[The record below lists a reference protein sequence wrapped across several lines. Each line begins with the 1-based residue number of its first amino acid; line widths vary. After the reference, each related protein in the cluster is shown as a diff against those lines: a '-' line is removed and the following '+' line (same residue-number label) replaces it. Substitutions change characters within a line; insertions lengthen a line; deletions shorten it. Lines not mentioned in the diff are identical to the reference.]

1 MSDALIRI
9 EHIEDVLAEIDT
21 DNGIIVSERPDY
33 KVIDYVYTNDD
44 TFNSSMARQCRGLK
58 FDAEGRIIARPF
70 HKFFNIGEKQQ
81 PHEIDWQAP
90 HHILDKLDGSMV
102 HGVLLNG
109 ELLLMTRMG
118 LMDQA
123 RAARSKAEPSVLELS
138 QALLE
143 AGITPIFEY
152 TAPDNRI
159 VVAYDDTRLTLL
171 AAREMV
177 SGAYLPYA
185 ELAKL
190 GQRHGVPVVDNVG
203 RVDDH
208 KRFID
213 EARGLEGIEGYV
225 IAFEDG
231 HRVKLKTD
239 GYALRHKMLSS
250 VTLEKNVFA
259 LVVEKAVDDV
269 VPLLAPEVGTRVREF
284 EQELNAGIARRY
296 QEVEAFFMAHKELE
310 RRDFAAAAFKSLDK
324 RLTGVAFA
332 MLDGKDGR
340 EFLYDQLRRACKSGT
355 TVDGLRDLY
364 GFAWSTEGLLLPEGA
379 G

>member
-9 EHIEDVLAEIDT
+9 EHIEDVLSQIDT
-21 DNGIIVSERPDY
+21 DNGIIVSDQSDL
-33 KVIDYVYTNDD
+33 KVIDYVFTNDD
-44 TFNSSMARQCRGLK
+44 TFNSPMARQCRGLK

-81 PHEIDWQAP
+81 PHEINWRAP

-102 HGVLLNG
+102 HGVFLNG

-123 RAARSKAEPSVLELS
+123 RAARARAAPSVLDLCR
-138 QALLE
+138 ALLE
-143 AGITPIFEY
+143 AGITPLFEY
-152 TAPDNRI
+152 TGPDNRI
-159 VVAYDDTRLTLL
+159 VVAYGETQLTLL

-190 GQRHGVPVVDNVG
+190 GQRHGVPVVGSLGQVE
-203 RVDDH
+203 DH
-208 KRFID
+208 KRFIG
-213 EARGLEGIEGYV
+213 EARGETGIEGYV

-239 GYALRHKMLSS
+239 GYALRHKTVGS
-250 VTLEKNVFA
+250 VIDEKTVFA

-269 VPLLAPEVGTRVREF
+269 LPILKPEVGARLRDF
-284 EQELNAGIARRY
+284 ERELNAAIDRRY
-296 QEVEAFFMAHKELE
+296 QEVEAFFMAHRELE
-310 RRDFAAAAFKSLDK
+310 RRAFAAAAFKTLDK
-324 RLTGVAFA
+324 RLTSVAFA
-332 MLDGKDGR
+332 LLDGKDGR
-340 EFLYDQLRRACKSGT
+340 EALYDNLRRACKSGT
-355 TVDGLRDLY
+355 TIDAQRDLY
-364 GFAWSTEGLLLPEGA
+364 GFAWSEEDLVVPEEVG
-379 G
+379 

>member
-9 EHIEDVLAEIDT
+9 EHIDDVLAEIDT
-21 DNGIIVSERPDY
+21 ENGIIVSERPDHR
-33 KVIDYVYTNDD
+33 VIDYVYTNDD
-44 TFNSSMARQCRGLK
+44 TFNSPMARQCRGLK

-81 PHEIDWQAP
+81 PHEIDWQEP

-109 ELLLMTRMG
+109 ELVFMTRMG
-118 LMDQA
+118 VMDQA
-123 RAARSKAEPSVLELS
+123 KAAQS
-138 QALLE
+138 QADPAVLDLCRALLA

-159 VVAYDDTRLTLL
+159 VVAYAETRLTLL
-171 AAREMV
+171 AAREMM

-185 ELAKL
+185 ELAAL
-190 GQRHGVPVVDNVG
+190 GRRHGVPVVDTRG

-208 KRFID
+208 KRFIG
-213 EARGLEGIEGYV
+213 EARGQEGIEGYV

-231 HRVKLKTD
+231 HRVKLKTE
-239 GYALRHKMLSS
+239 GYVLRHKTLSS
-250 VTLEKNVFA
+250 VAYEKNVFA

-269 VPLLAPEVGTRVREF
+269 APLMSPEVAARIRDF
-284 EQELNAGIARRY
+284 ERELNEGIARRY
-296 QEVEAFFMAHKELE
+296 REVEDFFLAHKELE
-310 RRDFAAAAFKSLDK
+310 RRDFAAAVFKTLDK

-340 EFLYDQLRRACKSGT
+340 EAMYDQLRRAYKSGT
-355 TVDGLRDLY
+355 TVDAVRDLY
-364 GFAWSTEGLLLPEGA
+364 GFAWSTEGLVLPEEIG
-379 G
+379 